1 MLKKK
6 TRDNK
11 DWEQK
16 DICKERLKEKK
27 SEKEETWSL
36 KSDNYNIQRRF
47 KHKIKKISEEE
58 LSWIRS
64 ENEKKQKRPDK
75 QDEKVRN

>member
-1 MLKKK
+1 MLKTK

-27 SEKEETWSL
+27 LEKEETRSP
-36 KSDNYNIQRRF
+36 KSDNYSIQRRF
-47 KHKIKKISEEE
+47 KHKIKEISEEE

-64 ENEKKQKRPDK
+64 ENEKK
-75 QDEKVRN
+75 

>member
-1 MLKKK
+1 MLKTK

-27 SEKEETWSL
+27 LEKEETRSP
-36 KSDNYNIQRRF
+36 KSDNCSIQRRF

-58 LSWIRS
+58 LSWVRS
-64 ENEKKQKRPDK
+64 ENEKK
-75 QDEKVRN
+75 

>member
-1 MLKKK
+1 MLKTK

-27 SEKEETWSL
+27 ETRSP
-36 KSDNYNIQRRF
+36 KSDNYIIQRRF
-47 KHKIKKISEEE
+47 KHKIKKISKEE

-64 ENEKKQKRPDK
+64 ENEKK
-75 QDEKVRN
+75 